1 MLFRRALIRI
11 RKFKVNI
18 KEMDVMKK
26 RIIKYVSFAT
36 VIDFALYALCNLLRI
51 NIPLFSQ
58 SVSASNVLGLLV
70 SCITLA
76 LCFLLGYNLSKDKT
90 SAVVFSG
97 AMYFAGHLP
106 NIVSVLVG
114 IVISY
119 FSLDGVSVLLTTIE
133 SFIGIVLLPLE
144 IYIGVYAYTAFV
156 GINDKQSP
164 KGMTDFTMSLPRAR
178 KRYIVS
184 TVIQILVASLIT
196 SIPVFVSLF
205 VEDMNSVFSGF
216 FVKICAWV
224 SSVVIFFII
233 YFTGYKP
240 GKNHT
245 EAMAFYSAYALG
257 GGIASVISALF
268 SVVIAPVISK
278 VLMNGIGDEFTQEV
292 LNEMFSVIDVDTFSL
307 AAASPVLLILSVI
320 IGVYLLRFFFEREIQ
335 DSEFYA
341 Q

>member
-1 MLFRRALIRI
+1 
-11 RKFKVNI
+11 
-18 KEMDVMKK
+18 MKK
-26 RIIKYVSFAT
+26 RIIKFVSFAT
-36 VIDFALYALCNLLRI
+36 VIDFALDVLCNLLRI

-58 SVSASNVLGLLV
+58 SVSASNALGLLV

-76 LCFLLGYNLSKDKT
+76 LCFLLGYNLSKDKR

-97 AMYFAGHLP
+97 AMYFGGYLP
-106 NIVSVLVG
+106 NIISVLVG

-144 IYIGVYAYTAFV
+144 IYIGVYAYTAFG

>member
-1 MLFRRALIRI
+1 
-11 RKFKVNI
+11 
-18 KEMDVMKK
+18 MKK
-26 RIIKYVSFAT
+26 RIIKFVSFAA
-36 VIDFALYALCNLLRI
+36 VIDFALDALCNLFRI

-58 SVSASNVLGLLV
+58 SVSASNALGLFA
-70 SCITLA
+70 SCITLV

-90 SAVVFSG
+90 SAIVFSG
-97 AMYFAGHLP
+97 AMYFAGYLP
-106 NIVSVLVG
+106 NIISSLVG

-119 FSLDGVSVLLTTIE
+119 FSSTDGMSPLLTAVE
-133 SFIGIVLLPLE
+133 YVSGFVLLPIE
-144 IYIGVYAYTAFV
+144 IFIGVYAYTAFV
-156 GINDKQSP
+156 GINEKQSP
-164 KGMTDFTMSLPRAR
+164 KGMADFTMSLPRAR

-184 TVIQILVASLIT
+184 TVIHILVASLIT

-224 SSVVIFFII
+224 SSAVIFFII
-233 YFTGYKP
+233 YYTGYKP

-257 GGIASVISALF
+257 GGISSVISALF
-268 SVVIAPVISK
+268 SVVVAPVISK
-278 VLMNGIGDEFTQEV
+278 VLTSGIGDEFTQEA
-292 LNEMFSVIDVDTFSL
+292 LNEMFSVIDVDTFSF
-307 AAASPVLLILSVI
+307 AAASPILLILSVI
-320 IGVYLLRFFFEREIQ
+320 IAVYLFRFFFERETQ

>member
-1 MLFRRALIRI
+1 
-11 RKFKVNI
+11 
-18 KEMDVMKK
+18 MKK
-26 RIIKYVSFAT
+26 RIIKFVSFAA
-36 VIDFALYALCNLLRI
+36 VIDFALDVLCNLLRI

-58 SVSASNVLGLLV
+58 SVSASNALGLLV

-97 AMYFAGHLP
+97 AMYFAGYLS
-106 NIVSVLVG
+106 NIISVLVG

-119 FSLDGVSVLLTTIE
+119 FSSTEGVSPLLTAVE
-133 SFIGIVLLPLE
+133 YVSGFVLLPIE
-144 IYIGVYAYTAFV
+144 IFIGVYAYTAFV

-268 SVVIAPVISK
+268 SVVISPVISK
-278 VLMNGIGDEFTQEV
+278 MITSGIGDEFTQEA

-320 IGVYLLRFFFEREIQ
+320 IDVYLFRFFFERETQ

>member
-1 MLFRRALIRI
+1 
-11 RKFKVNI
+11 
-18 KEMDVMKK
+18 MKR
-26 RIIKYVSFAT
+26 RIIKFVSVAIF
-36 VIDFALYALCNLLRI
+36 IDFVLDVLCNLLRI
-51 NIPLFSQ
+51 NVPLFSQ
-58 SVSASNVLGLLV
+58 SVSASNALGLFV

-90 SAVVFSG
+90 SAIVFSG
-97 AMYFAGHLP
+97 AMYFAGYLP
-106 NIVSVLVG
+106 NIISSLVG

-119 FSLDGVSVLLTTIE
+119 FSSTDGMSPLLTAVE
-133 SFIGIVLLPLE
+133 SVSGFVLLP
-144 IYIGVYAYTAFV
+144 IKVFIGVYAYTAFV
-156 GINDKQSP
+156 GINEKQSP
-164 KGMTDFTMSLPRAR
+164 KGMADFTMSLPRAR

-216 FVKICAWV
+216 FVKICAWA
-224 SSVVIFFII
+224 SSAVIFFII
-233 YFTGYKP
+233 YYTGYKP

-245 EAMAFYSAYALG
+245 EAMAFYSAYALS
-257 GGIASVISALF
+257 GGISSVISALF
-268 SVVIAPVISK
+268 SVVVAPVISK
-278 VLMNGIGDEFTQEV
+278 VLTSGIGDEFTQEA

-307 AAASPVLLILSVI
+307 AAASPILLILSVI
-320 IGVYLLRFFFEREIQ
+320 IAVYLFRFFFERETQ